1 MSTSAQIPPPQFGSD
16 DVEVISRERAYD
28 GFFKLDRLQLRH
40 RKFNG
45 DWSEDVPRELI
56 VRRDAVGV
64 LLYDPQL
71 DSIALIEQFRT
82 GVIDA
87 ITPAIEKAM
96 GVAANKKSPWI
107 LELVAGLIDRD
118 ESPMEVAT
126 REALEEANCTVLELE
141 PIFELFTSPGG
152 TNEYLHLFCARCD
165 LRNAGGVYGL
175 PEEHEDIRVHVF
187 SYDDT
192 AALLRSGRVNNAI
205 TIIALQWLQLHRPRL
220 RKDWC

>member
-1 MSTSAQIPPPQFGSD
+1 MSASTPASMPQFGAG
-16 DVEVISRERAYD
+16 DVEILSRERAYD

-40 RKFNG
+40 RKFDG
-45 DWSEDVPRELI
+45 DWSAELPRELM

-71 DSIALIEQFRT
+71 DVIALIEQFRT
-82 GVIDA
+82 GVIDNSA
-87 ITPAIEKAM
+87 H
-96 GVAANKKSPWI
+96 SPWI

-118 ESPMEVAT
+118 ETPAEVAK
-126 REALEEANCTVLELE
+126 REAMEEADCEVLALE

-165 LRNAGGVYGL
+165 LRSAGGVHGL

-187 SYDDT
+187 SYDDCT
-192 AALLRSGRVNNAI
+192 ALLQTGVINNAI
-205 TIIALQWLQLHRPRL
+205 TIIALQWLQMQRARL
-220 RKDWC
+220 RELWR